1 MKLETH
7 MHTSQVSGC
16 GKLTGETMAEMYA
29 AAGYGAV
36 IVTDHITR
44 ETPKGDFFLS
54 GFQAVRKRAEE
65 LSGHG
70 PQSGQKNGETT
81 GLLVLP
87 GAEARLIDRG
97 EEDYLIYGPQTEVD
111 FAVLLRILQE
121 KPSLADFSRQIH
133 ENGWLIIQAHPYR
146 DGKTVAQAAACLDGV
161 EAVNG
166 NPRHTPYNEK
176 ALAFA
181 RANRL
186 MMTGGSDAHR
196 VEDVARSG
204 VYVPLRYN
212 YDKPEKPRISRVFGY
227 QARFFILFQPEKSS
241 REVVIS

>member
-44 ETPKGDFFLS
+44 DTPDAAFFMS
-54 GFQAVRKRAEE
+54 GFRAVQKKAAE
-65 LSGHG
+65 LIPNGA
-70 PQSGQKNGETT
+70 KNRNEMGM
-81 GLLVLP
+81 LVLP

-97 EEDYLIYGPQTEVD
+97 EEDYLIYGPETEVD

-146 DGKTVAQAAACLDGV
+146 DEKTVAQAADCLDGV

-204 VYVPLRYN
+204 VYVPDSVENIRDFVEYMRKN
-212 YDKPEKPRISRVFGY
+212 PCPEIIFPK
-227 QARFFILFQPEKSS
+227 
-241 REVVIS
+241 